1 MVPRAW
7 VMWCEQVCVCPQCGH
22 QIGWM
27 FEPEDGALA
36 GLERP
41 SEEGFIAVIVNKA
54 DVKRDDD
61 NENVFK
67 VYSEPLNISWLK

>member
-1 MVPRAW
+1 M
-7 VMWCEQVCVCPQCGH
+7 CPQCGH

-36 GLERP
+36 ALERP

-54 DVKRDDD
+54 GDVKRDDD
-61 NENVFK
+61 SENVFK
-67 VYSEPLNISWLK
+67 VYSEPLNISMLK

>member
-1 MVPRAW
+1 M
-7 VMWCEQVCVCPQCGH
+7 CVCPQCGH

-36 GLERP
+36 ALERP

-54 DVKRDDD
+54 GDVTKTLI
-61 NENVFK
+61 VKICSKFTA
-67 VYSEPLNISWLK
+67 SLLTSHG

>member
-1 MVPRAW
+1 MTRP
-7 VMWCEQVCVCPQCGH
+7 VMTRVMRCVQVCVCPQCGH

-27 FEPEDGALA
+27 FEPEDGALP

-54 DVKRDDD
+54 GDVKGGDDS
-61 NENVFK
+61 ENMFK
-67 VYSEPLNISWLK
+67 VYL

>member
-1 MVPRAW
+1 M
-7 VMWCEQVCVCPQCGH
+7 VMWCVQVCVCPQCGH

-36 GLERP
+36 GVERP

-54 DVKRDDD
+54 GDVKTLR
-61 NENVFK
+61 
-67 VYSEPLNISWLK
+67 

>member
-1 MVPRAW
+1 
-7 VMWCEQVCVCPQCGH
+7 MWCEQVCVCPQCGH

-54 DVKRDDD
+54 GDVKRMMMVKMCSKFTASLLTSQCS
-61 NENVFK
+61 NR
-67 VYSEPLNISWLK
+67 

>member
-1 MVPRAW
+1 M
-7 VMWCEQVCVCPQCGH
+7 CPQCGH

-54 DVKRDDD
+54 GDVKGDDD
-61 NENVFK
+61 SENRKYVQ
-67 VYSEPLNISWLK
+67 SLQ

>member
-1 MVPRAW
+1 M
-7 VMWCEQVCVCPQCGH
+7 QCGH

-36 GLERP
+36 ALERP

-54 DVKRDDD
+54 GDVKRDDD
-61 NENVFK
+61 SENVFK
-67 VYSEPLNISWLK
+67 AYSEPLNISWLK

>member
-1 MVPRAW
+1 M
-7 VMWCEQVCVCPQCGH
+7 CPQCGH

-54 DVKRDDD
+54 GDVTRIDDLIAKTCLK
-61 NENVFK
+61 FK
-67 VYSEPLNISWLK
+67 VSLLTFHGLNR